1 MLRNEFKNLHRDT
14 LGFIVAQ
21 KNVASAAFPC
31 MLLHQS
37 FYWFVAQQRSK
48 AVKTALPNAFVNY
61 TISACSSD

>member
-21 KNVASAAFPC
+21 KNVASATFPC

-37 FYWFVAQQRSK
+37 FYWFAGTQSRRR
-48 AVKTALPNAFVNY
+48 LPNAFVNY